1 MVRLQKLM
9 ASSGIASRRK
19 CEAIIL
25 DGRVTVNGEVVT
37 ELGTKVDEEKDV
49 VKFDG
54 KPVRAQNKYFY
65 FMLHKPERIVSS
77 AKDEKDRE
85 TVVDLID
92 CGERLY
98 PIGRLDF
105 MSSGLILLTN
115 DGKLTYKLTHPKHE
129 IAKVYEVVVKPPINM
144 DKIEKL
150 RNGVV
155 IDRRR
160 TFPAKVKLLE
170 QRGEKQVLSIAIK
183 EGRNRQ
189 IRKMVEAVGSNVIKL
204 KRVAVG
210 DIRLGNLEYG
220 AYRALTE
227 KEIKYL
233 KGL

>member
-19 CEAIIL
+19 CEALIL
-25 DGRVTVNGEVVT
+25 EGRVSVNDVVVT
-37 ELGTKVDEEKDV
+37 ELGTKVDEERDV

-54 KPVRAQNKYFY
+54 KVVKVQNKLLY

-105 MSSGLILLTN
+105 MSSGLILLSN
-115 DGKLTYKLTHPKHE
+115 DGELTYKLTHPKHE
-129 IAKVYEVVVKPPINM
+129 IAKVYEIVVKPAVNM
-144 DKIEKL
+144 EQIERL
-150 RNGVV
+150 RKGVR
-155 IDRRR
+155 IDGRK
-160 TFPAKVKLLE
+160 TFPAKVKLIEHKGDRQL
-170 QRGEKQVLSIAIK
+170 LSIAIK

-210 DIRLGNLEYG
+210 KIVLGELQYG
-220 AYRALTE
+220 HYRALTE
-227 KEIKYL
+227 KEIEYL